1 MRQITGYHGL
11 RRRVDL
17 RRSGPPRPAGH
28 GGAVRLGAGLLAA
41 VVLLLTGLTALFAT
55 APAATALGRPDRPLT
70 GDNCA
75 YAGTAPPVDLPTGF
89 PLPRGWHWPC
99 TKATRPPA
107 RTHPPA
113 PRPRPP
119 RPTHRAPAPAPPRPA
134 PPPPPPPPPR
144 TSPPP
149 PPPPTPHARPRPAPP
164 PPPARRTVRRPPSP
178 APVLPR
184 SYVRASHPPRS
195 GRSIVTTTLL
205 ITAPAVLAGAA
216 LRPRSSSSSG
226 SAGRRSS

>member
-11 RRRVDL
+11 PRRVDL

-28 GGAVRLGAGLLAA
+28 RGAVRLGAGLLAA

-99 TKATRPPA
+99 TKVTRPPA
-107 RTHPPA
+107 RSHPPA
-113 PRPRPP
+113 PEVDRHQP
-119 RPTHRAPAPAPPRPA
+119 HRAD
-134 PPPPPPPPPR
+134 
-144 TSPPP
+144 
-149 PPPPTPHARPRPAPP
+149 
-164 PPPARRTVRRPPSP
+164 
-178 APVLPR
+178 L
-184 SYVRASHPPRS
+184 
-195 GRSIVTTTLL
+195 
-205 ITAPAVLAGAA
+205 PAVGGGVEQRDQEDTEGEA
-216 LRPRSSSSSG
+216 
-226 SAGRRSS
+226 

>member
-11 RRRVDL
+11 HRRVDL

-134 PPPPPPPPPR
+134 PPPPPRP
-144 TSPPP
+144 S
-149 PPPPTPHARPRPAPP
+149 PPPPTPHARPAPP
-164 PPPARRTVRRPPSP
+164 PPPARKTVRRPPSP

>member
-11 RRRVDL
+11 PRRVDL

-28 GGAVRLGAGLLAA
+28 RGAVRLGAGLLAA

-99 TKATRPPA
+99 TKVTHPPA

-119 RPTHRAPAPAPPRPA
+119 RPTHRAPAPVPPRPA
-134 PPPPPPPPPR
+134 PPPPPPRP
-144 TSPPP
+144 SPPP

-195 GRSIVTTTLL
+195 GRSVVTTTLL
-205 ITAPAVLAGAA
+205 ITAPAVLAAAA

>member
-1 MRQITGYHGL
+1 MRQTTGYHGL
-11 RRRVDL
+11 HRRVDL
-17 RRSGPPRPAGH
+17 RRSGPPGPAGH
-28 GGAVRLGAGLLAA
+28 AVRLGAGLLAA

-99 TKATRPPA
+99 TKAERPPA
-107 RTHPPA
+107 HPRPPA

-134 PPPPPPPPPR
+134 PPPPPPPPPPR
-144 TSPPP
+144 PSPP
-149 PPPPTPHARPRPAPP
+149 PPPPTPHARPAP
-164 PPPARRTVRRPPSP
+164 PPPARKAVRRPPSP

-184 SYVRASHPPRS
+184 SYVRVSHPPRG
-195 GRSIVTTTLL
+195 GRSVVTTTLL